1 MAGASG
7 AGQGW
12 GPASPA
18 APALKVSPLFFRLG
32 RRHPGRR
39 PGLRGGEEPRGVQ
52 RLRHPLLPQLP
63 GEPRPA
69 PPRGAPSS
77 DPPPPPPTPGPGRSR
92 AQRLRLQLRGA
103 LPDTRWSFRV
113 QRSPPSFHP
122 VGGGPRPC
130 GRAPRSPPRAQ
141 AGTEAGPSRVRGLGA
156 PRARPRGRL
165 CLRFFHQGWRVNC
178 NQPGGA
184 RPAMRAWSRG
194 RACAGAHRRDAQLG
208 RREPCAVR
216 PASPVLPRCAEPGAD
231 CPCCARPGR
240 TALAGPPA
248 APPLLGGPVTILLLV
263 QCDGPGAPHC
273 VFTLHTG
280 RRAAWK
286 RRRQSR

>member
-32 RRHPGRR
+32 RRHPGRC

-122 VGGGPRPC
+122 VGGGLRPC

-178 NQPGGA
+178 N
-184 RPAMRAWSRG
+184 
-194 RACAGAHRRDAQLG
+194 LG
-208 RREPCAVR
+208 
-216 PASPVLPRCAEPGAD
+216 VLGPRCARGRGD
-231 CPCCARPGR
+231 ARAQER
-240 TALAGPPA
+240 TAGTHSSGGGSPALSPCLQPARCAARVPGPSPLRGAGRRLSLLCAARADRARWPA
-248 APPLLGGPVTILLLV
+248 RCPAPSGGPCYRPLACPV
-263 QCDGPGAPHC
+263 
-273 VFTLHTG
+273 
-280 RRAAWK
+280 
-286 RRRQSR
+286 

>member
-77 DPPPPPPTPGPGRSR
+77 DPLPPPDRDGAR

-103 LPDTRWSFRV
+103 LPDTRWTFRV

-194 RACAGAHRRDAQLG
+194 RACAGAHPRDAQLG
-208 RREPCAVR
+208 RREPCAVCLQPAPLCGPR
-216 PASPVLPRCAEPGAD
+216 PRSF
-231 CPCCARPGR
+231 
-240 TALAGPPA
+240 PA
-248 APPLLGGPVTILLLV
+248 ARSRAPTVLAVPARCPAPSGGPCYRPLACPV
-263 QCDGPGAPHC
+263 
-273 VFTLHTG
+273 
-280 RRAAWK
+280 
-286 RRRQSR
+286 

>member
-69 PPRGAPSS
+69 PRGSFLR
-77 DPPPPPPTPGPGRSR
+77 PTPGPGRSR

-194 RACAGAHRRDAQLG
+194 RACAGAHPRDAQLG

-216 PASPVLPRCAEPGAD
+216 LQPARCAARVPGPSLLRGAGRRLSLLCAARAD
-231 CPCCARPGR
+231 RARWPARCP
-240 TALAGPPA
+240 
-248 APPLLGGPVTILLLV
+248 APSGGPCYRPLACPV
-263 QCDGPGAPHC
+263 
-273 VFTLHTG
+273 
-280 RRAAWK
+280 
-286 RRRQSR
+286 

>member
-1 MAGASG
+1 MCSAYDIHFYPSFR
-7 AGQGW
+7 
-12 GPASPA
+12 
-18 APALKVSPLFFRLG
+18 VS
-32 RRHPGRR
+32 
-39 PGLRGGEEPRGVQ
+39 
-52 RLRHPLLPQLP
+52 
-63 GEPRPA
+63 PA

-77 DPPPPPPTPGPGRSR
+77 DPLPPPDRDGAR

-178 NQPGGA
+178 N
-184 RPAMRAWSRG
+184 
-194 RACAGAHRRDAQLG
+194 LG
-208 RREPCAVR
+208 
-216 PASPVLPRCAEPGAD
+216 VLGPRCARGRGDARAQERTAGTHSSGGGSPALSPRLQPARCAARVPGPSPVRGAGRRLSLL
-231 CPCCARPGR
+231 CVAGR

-248 APPLLGGPVTILLLV
+248 APPLLGGPVTVLLLV
-263 QCDGPGAPHC
+263 QCDRPGAPHC